1 MPASRHSAPEQS
13 PGFLLWRVTLSWQ
26 RQMRAALAR
35 HDLTHVQ
42 FVLLASLWWLQE
54 HGGGPPTQAGLA
66 EHAGTEEMMTSQVLR
81 RLAARGLLRRDPD
94 PADGRARRLGLT
106 PAGRELASAWLS
118 RPASK
123 NRDVRSELLVKL
135 ALLDRAGADPGPLL
149 DAQRDRLIPVAAALQ
164 DRLAEAASFDRTL
177 ILWRYETLS
186 ATLRF
191 LEALRS
197 EALAAAPAS

>member
-106 PAGRELASAWLS
+106 PAGRELLS
-118 RPASK
+118 GALA
-123 NRDVRSELLVKL
+123 DVE
-135 ALLDRAGADPGPLL
+135 AAD
-149 DAQRDRLIPVAAALQ
+149 DAYFAALGPG
-164 DRLAEAASFDRTL
+164 RTAFTAAL
-177 ILWRYETLS
+177 
-186 ATLRF
+186 ATLT
-191 LEALRS
+191 S
-197 EALAAAPAS
+197 APR